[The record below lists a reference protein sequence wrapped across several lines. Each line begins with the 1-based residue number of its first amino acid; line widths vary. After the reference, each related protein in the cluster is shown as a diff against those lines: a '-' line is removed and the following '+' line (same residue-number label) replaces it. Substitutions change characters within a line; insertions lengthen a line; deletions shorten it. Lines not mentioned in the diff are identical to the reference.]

1 MERLPLVFAFAG
13 SGSCLAFA
21 FGVVLFAA
29 NVLDPNHLGN
39 PRHSW
44 STLCLFAAFFALM
57 AALFIV
63 VHGLGTAAEQRQARK
78 QRAGIRVSTRS

>member
-1 MERLPLVFAFAG
+1 MFAFAG
-13 SGSCLAFA
+13 SGSCVAFA
-21 FGVVLFAA
+21 FGVVWFAA

-39 PRHSW
+39 PHHPW

-57 AALFIV
+57 AALFIL

-78 QRAGIRVSTRS
+78 QRDGVST